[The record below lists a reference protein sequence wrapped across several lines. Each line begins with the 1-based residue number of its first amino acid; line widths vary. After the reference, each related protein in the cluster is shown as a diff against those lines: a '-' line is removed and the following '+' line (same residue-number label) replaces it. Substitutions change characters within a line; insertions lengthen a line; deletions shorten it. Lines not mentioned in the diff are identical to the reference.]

1 MYWNHKRR
9 SKVKV
14 VNVHPKLLVPVVDVS
29 CFIQSNRVKST
40 EENQKMPG
48 LPTKDTRTIFDPLW
62 LFWVRFSDHKIIDTF
77 YGETIELEL
86 SYRVITRWI

>member
-40 EENQKMPG
+40 EENQKYPVYPRRTQG
-48 LPTKDTRTIFDPLW
+48 QFLTLYDYSESDFPTIK
-62 LFWVRFSDHKIIDTF
+62 
-77 YGETIELEL
+77 
-86 SYRVITRWI
+86 